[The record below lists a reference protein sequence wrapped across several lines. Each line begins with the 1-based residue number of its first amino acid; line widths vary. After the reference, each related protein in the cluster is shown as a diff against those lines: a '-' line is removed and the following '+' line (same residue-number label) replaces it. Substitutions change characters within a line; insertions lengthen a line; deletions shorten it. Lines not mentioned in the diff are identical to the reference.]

1 MLARQTPGFSGA
13 DIANVC
19 NEAALIAAR
28 NNSAWVNKQCFLD
41 AVDRIIGGL
50 EKKTKVMTADEKRAI
65 ALHEAGHATI
75 SWFCQYAN
83 PLVKVTIVPRGQAL
97 GAAWYMPE
105 ERQITTKE
113 EILDDICATLGG
125 RAAEDL
131 CIGRISTGA
140 MNDLE
145 KVTKRSYGM
154 IAYAGMSESLP
165 NLCYYNNEEY
175 SFTKPYSD
183 YTAKLIDEEVKKL
196 IAEQYARAKQ
206 ILMEHKEGHAELAQ
220 LLIDKEVI
228 YAEDVERIFGKR
240 PWVSRTEEILAANA
254 EVTPPTGNDD
264 TDHSAE
270 NEEFIRKKVV
280 EAVVEK
286 AKKGEMVDMKPNG
299 TNDKPQKEKRE
310 PKQFHELKVTT
321 HETPAVGEGLV
332 AQAVQTDME
341 DTASEKQLDDADA
354 MEPFELL
361 NPIETTEQTATEQ
374 TEDIHYI
381 APKQPEETSKQAEK
395 EAPETPSQSTDHPVD
410 SKEQTLFG
418 W

>member
-1 MLARQTPGFSGA
+1 
-13 DIANVC
+13 
-19 NEAALIAAR
+19 
-28 NNSAWVNKQCFLD
+28 
-41 AVDRIIGGL
+41 
-50 EKKTKVMTADEKRAI
+50 
-65 ALHEAGHATI
+65 
-75 SWFCQYAN
+75 
-83 PLVKVTIVPRGQAL
+83 
-97 GAAWYMPE
+97 MPE

-113 EILDDICATLGG
+113 EMLDDICATLGG

-154 IAYAGMSESLP
+154 IAYAGMSDSLP

-175 SFTKPYSD
+175 AFTKPYSD
-183 YTAKLIDEEVKKL
+183 HTAQLIDEEVKKL
-196 IAEQYARAKQ
+196 IAEQYERAKQ
-206 ILMEHKEGHAELAQ
+206 ILREHKEGHEELAQ
-220 LLIDKEVI
+220 LLIDREVI

-254 EVTPPTGNDD
+254 NQQPLDNAYG

-286 AKKGEMVDMKPNG
+286 AKKGELIEGQNIGKV
-299 TNDKPQKEKRE
+299 KEGEENAKEEKHE

-321 HETPAVGEGLV
+321 FETSTNEDVV
-332 AQAVQTDME
+332 TDE
-341 DTASEKQLDDADA
+341 LDS
-354 MEPFELL
+354 MEPFELID
-361 NPIETTEQTATEQ
+361 PIETNTEPKPEPSIDQVANKQDTEPQ
-374 TEDIHYI
+374 QQ
-381 APKQPEETSKQAEK
+381 AGEEGKT
-395 EAPETPSQSTDHPVD
+395 STDPH
-410 SKEQTLFG
+410 EQTLFG

>member
-1 MLARQTPGFSGA
+1 
-13 DIANVC
+13 
-19 NEAALIAAR
+19 
-28 NNSAWVNKQCFLD
+28 
-41 AVDRIIGGL
+41 
-50 EKKTKVMTADEKRAI
+50 MTADEKRAI

-113 EILDDICATLGG
+113 EMLDDICATLGG
-125 RAAEDL
+125 RAAEEL
-131 CIGRISTGA
+131 CIGKISTGA

-154 IAYAGMSESLP
+154 IAYAGMSEAIP

-175 SFTKPYSD
+175 AFTKPYSEH
-183 YTAKLIDEEVKKL
+183 TAQLIDEEVKKL

-206 ILMEHKEGHAELAQ
+206 ILTEHKEGHEELAQ
-220 LLIDKEVI
+220 LLIDREVI

-254 EVTPPTGNDD
+254 QITPPSSNDG

-286 AKKGEMVDMKPNG
+286 AKKGELAKDKAGENG
-299 TNDKPQKEKRE
+299 QPKEEKHE

-321 HETPAVGEGLV
+321 HETPSMNEGIV
-332 AQAVQTDME
+332 AQAVQKDIEETATEANPD
-341 DTASEKQLDDADA
+341 DTDA

-361 NPIETTEQTATEQ
+361 DPIETTEDKSTEQ
-374 TEDIHYI
+374 PEDIQYI
-381 APKQPEETSKQAEK
+381 APTQPESKEKPAEEK
-395 EAPETPSQSTDHPVD
+395 APETPSQPTSDAAD
-410 SKEQTLFG
+410 SQEKTLFG